1 MGRSGKR
8 CRKRRSA
15 APEQRTRRIGRKG
28 SGYAAASP
36 ASLWGLASSVAA
48 VKRRF
53 EKTGGETPDAAG
65 IPSRRCFGRYCFLQR
80 YGLPLFSTQ
89 TAASAC
95 SFSPAQPTRRRC
107 VQAVK
112 EVTVEP
118 ARCREGRTALD
129 SRCMTLA
136 DRRSVFSKRLC
147 EKIIFAALPCRMKP
161 FTLHGACQKRRT
173 RRGHIFPRCRAG
185 AGMRFTARRISA

>member
-15 APEQRTRRIGRKG
+15 APERRARRIGRKG

-36 ASLWGLASSVAA
+36 ASLWVLASSVAA

-80 YGLPLFSTQ
+80 YGLPPVFNSKRVIRLLLF
-89 TAASAC
+89 
-95 SFSPAQPTRRRC
+95 PAHSTRRRC
-107 VQAVK
+107 VQAAK

-118 ARCREGRTALD
+118 ARCKKGRTSLD
-129 SRCMTLA
+129 WHCITLA
-136 DRRSVFSKRLC
+136 GRRSVFSKRLYG
-147 EKIIFAALPCRMKP
+147 KIVFAALPCGMKP

-173 RRGHIFPRCRAG
+173 QRWCIFPRCRAG

>member
-1 MGRSGKR
+1 MGRPGSR
-8 CRKRRSA
+8 SRKRRSA
-15 APEQRTRRIGRKG
+15 APEQRARRIGRKG
-28 SGYAAASP
+28 SDAPPHRPRPYGSWP
-36 ASLWGLASSVAA
+36 SSVAA

-89 TAASAC
+89 NAASAC

-107 VQAVK
+107 GQVVRKAA
-112 EVTVEP
+112 VEP
-118 ARCREGRTALD
+118 ARCKEGRTALD
-129 SRCMTLA
+129 WHCITLA
-136 DRRSVFSKRLC
+136 GRQRDFSKRLC

-173 RRGHIFPRCRAG
+173 QRWCISPRCRAG

>member
-1 MGRSGKR
+1 MERPGSRG
-8 CRKRRSA
+8 RKRRSS
-15 APEQRTRRIGRKG
+15 APEQRARRIGRKG

-107 VQAVK
+107 GQAVK
-112 EVTVEP
+112 KAAAEP
-118 ARCREGRTALD
+118 ARCKKGRTSLD
-129 SRCMTLA
+129 WHCMTLA
-136 DRRSVFSKRLC
+136 GRRSIFSKRLC
-147 EKIIFAALPCRMKP
+147 GKIIFAALPCGMKP

-173 RRGHIFPRCRAG
+173 QRWCIFPRCRAG
-185 AGMRFTARRISA
+185 AGMRFTAGRISA